1 MSPPLPHRS
10 TSRRSS
16 VVIPIPSESEPESE
30 EGGQR
35 RDHRPGEPDFGNRQ
49 DLVGHERPDSERH
62 DEPAD
67 DVDAEEQRRAANRCD
82 LDVVDGL
89 LASI

>member
-16 VVIPIPSESEPESE
+16 VVIPIPSKSESE

-35 RDHRPGEPDFGNRQ
+35 RDHRPVEPDFGNRE

-67 DVDAEEQRRAANRCD
+67 DVDAEEQPRAANRCD

-89 LASI
+89 LAPI